1 MAANTQPTNPFLG
14 EAEAQSP
21 SVSSRG
27 STPVQTPAPPRSAF
41 SIRPAAPGP
50 SETKAP
56 ISTQPVTP
64 GVPTEVQVIKGPV
77 APQASSRQKISPV
90 VPTET
95 GDATGRRKRLLWGGV
110 ALLLVLLI
118 AGGVYWW
125 WQRPV
130 IEEPATVTE
139 PTPSTTTAPPVVTE
153 EAPPALL
160 DDTASYRSE
169 NFKAGEIVLLG
180 EAQFLQGDEGIA
192 PLTLEGIRG
201 EAFTEKNK
209 QEVKLVITWTTNKL
223 ATAEVSYAKGLG
235 QTPKV
240 VSTDDLAYDH
250 SLILTGLD
258 PASTYLYT
266 IKATDRFG
274 NVAVSEPYAVFTG
287 ARSVSLFDLIAG
299 AIGDVFGWAVK

>member
-1 MAANTQPTNPFLG
+1 MAANTQLTNPFLG
-14 EAEAQSP
+14 ESEDQSP
-21 SVSSRG
+21 SVSNGG
-27 STPVQTPAPPRSAF
+27 STPVQTPEPPRSAF
-41 SIRPAAPGP
+41 SIRPAASGLNDAK
-50 SETKAP
+50 SSA
-56 ISTQPVTP
+56 STPPVTP
-64 GVPTEVQVIKGPV
+64 GVPTTVQVIKGPV
-77 APQASSRQKISPV
+77 APSSSSRSDASLK
-90 VPTET
+90 VPADT
-95 GDATGRRKRLLWGGV
+95 GDAAERRKRLLWGGV
-110 ALLLVLLI
+110 ALLLVFLI

-130 IEEPATVTE
+130 VEEPATVTE
-139 PTPSTTTAPPVVTE
+139 PTPSTTLPVVTE
-153 EAPPALL
+153 EAPPTLL
-160 DDTASYRSE
+160 NDTASYRSE

-235 QTPKV
+235 QTPKIAE
-240 VSTDDLAYDH
+240 TDDFAYDH

-274 NVAVSEPYAVFTG
+274 NIATSEPYAVFTG